1 VRTSTDVGGRARH
14 DRRRWSWLV
23 VTVAAIALSGCGAG
37 SPPVGSP
44 VGRVG
49 FLDAVVA
56 QSPRED
62 GPALVTLPATMD
74 GANLLVAVAM
84 GDGPGPG
91 EVDGEAQHTRL
102 DDSAGHAWT
111 LREHH
116 IVFGSIIDVY
126 TALVAGREQGSTVS
140 SEMTVTRGDEGHS
153 LAVLAYRNGRFHSTA
168 TRNGNFGIPQ
178 LTVDAPAGA
187 DVLTAFADGR
197 ANTPATPVA
206 GFRPLDVMP
215 VDGGPLGDR
224 DLYQLDRRDPPG
236 SWPGG
241 AMLTGNLAPAASG
254 YWGLV
259 DITIVPTS

>member
-1 VRTSTDVGGRARH
+1 VI
-14 DRRRWSWLV
+14 
-23 VTVAAIALSGCGAG
+23 VTAIALAGCGAG
-37 SPPVGSP
+37 SPPAGTP

-49 FLDAVVA
+49 FLDAVAA

-62 GPALVTLPATMD
+62 GPAAVTLPATMD

-102 DDSAGHAWT
+102 TDSAGHAWA

-116 IVFGSIIDVY
+116 LVFGSIIDVY
-126 TALVAGREQGSTVS
+126 TAPGRGREQGSTVN

-153 LAVLAYRNGRFHSTA
+153 LAVLGYRNGRVHAIA

-178 LTVDAPAGA
+178 LTAEAPAGS

-197 ANTPATPVA
+197 ENTPATPVA

-215 VDGGPLGDR
+215 VDGGPRGDR

-241 AMLTGNLAPAASG
+241 PGPTGNLAPPASG

-259 DITIVPTS
+259 DIAVAPAS